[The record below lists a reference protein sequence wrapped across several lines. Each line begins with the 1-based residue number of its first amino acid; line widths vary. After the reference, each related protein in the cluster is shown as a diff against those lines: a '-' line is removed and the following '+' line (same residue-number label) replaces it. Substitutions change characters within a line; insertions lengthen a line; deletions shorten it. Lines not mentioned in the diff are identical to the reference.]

1 MSRAETMLLVR
12 GYLVK
17 QDKEWQKTR
26 FQAYYTYALGFQN
39 SKKRPV
45 PMTKFLPLSIDKKQ
59 RKNNVNINAMREGWQ
74 KMKELNGKS

>member
-12 GYLVK
+12 GYLLK

-26 FQAYYTYALGFQN
+26 FAAYYTYALGFQN

-45 PMTKFLPLSIDKKQ
+45 PIHKFLPLRIDKYQ
-59 RKNNVNINAMREGWQ
+59 RKHNVNVNAMREGWR
-74 KMKELNGKS
+74 KMKEING